1 MDADFRNLLHVS
13 LLSRGFALEAEVESP
28 ESFGSWYR
36 DYERSG
42 QRIRLLW
49 DGKDRWFVLQGGQR
63 WRDLAIRKPTDLSTS
78 GIDEFLRHADL
89 ERVAPP
95 AV

>member
-1 MDADFRNLLHVS
+1 MLETELLT
-13 LLSRGFALEAEVESP
+13 P

-36 DYERSG
+36 DYERAG

-49 DGKDRWFVLQGGQR
+49 DGKDQWFVLQGGQR
-63 WRDLAIRKPTDLSTS
+63 WRDLVIRKPADLATN
-78 GIDEFLRHADL
+78 GIDEFLNHADL